1 MKLFECEAKEI
12 AAKFQLSVPR
22 GIIATSVDEALKAFD
37 SFRAPVFLKVQI
49 LGVSRKKAGGVLLAS
64 SKEEVQSFAEKL
76 LASTVHGEKVQKI
89 LVEEKI
95 SGVKE
100 LYAGI
105 SIDREHRCYLL
116 LASGHGGSDI
126 EQLVGEDPARILRKK
141 IDPLAGI
148 SREDV
153 REIAQKLGYSSE
165 RLERLEATILRLH
178 ELAAT
183 SDAELIEVNPLME
196 TPEGEFILVDLKMII
211 DDNSL
216 FRHPEFSQ
224 LGGVEDLSPRE
235 KEARRQ
241 GLAYIELD
249 GDIGVLGNGA
259 GLVMATL
266 DLVAQFGG
274 RPANFC
280 DVGGGADTERVESAL
295 EIILKNEN
303 VKVVLVNILGGI
315 TRCDEVA
322 KGILKSRDRIGLD
335 RPLVVRIVGTF
346 ENEGKKILREASIPY
361 HDSMEESAQE
371 AVRLSMRA

>member
-1 MKLFECEAKEI
+1 MKLFEYEAKEI
-12 AAKFQLSVPR
+12 ATKLQLSIPR
-22 GIIATSVDEALKAFD
+22 GMIAASVNEALKAFENI
-37 SFRAPVFLKVQI
+37 RAPVFLKAQI
-49 LGVSRKKAGGVLLAS
+49 LGLSRKRAGGVLFAS
-64 SKEEVQSFAEKL
+64 SKDEVQNLAEKL
-76 LASTVHGEKVQKI
+76 LASTIHGEKVQRI
-89 LVEEKI
+89 LVEEAI

-100 LYAGI
+100 LYVGI